1 MYIWELCVISQAGI
15 LLPKNKYFKPFFMKR
30 NLFLKISL
38 AAAASLAA
46 PFAGMAKYNRKKRG
60 DKGIKVD
67 SGKDRFGKPISL
79 FEGDTFYTKVS
90 TTDTDGDAYVFE
102 STRVKEGGPSFHLH
116 YEQDEFWY
124 ILKGEFLFKIGE
136 ETFTAKAGDTVFG
149 PRNVP
154 HAFAKIGEG
163 ESKLL
168 MFFQPAGKMEKMFK
182 DISEGAA
189 KNIKTDEDKDKFFHE
204 YGLKRVG
211 PPLTYSKW

>member
-1 MYIWELCVISQAGI
+1 
-15 LLPKNKYFKPFFMKR
+15 MKR
-30 NLFLKISL
+30 NSFLKFCL
-38 AAAASLAA
+38 AAGTLLTASVSGLAKSNRDERI
-46 PFAGMAKYNRKKRG
+46 AKGLLVKA
-60 DKGIKVD
+60 
-67 SGKDRFGKPISL
+67 GKDRFDKPISL
-79 FEGDTFYTKVS
+79 FQGDTFHTKVS
-90 TTDTDGDAYVFE
+90 TADSNGDVYVFE
-102 STRVKEGGPSFHLH
+102 STREKEGGPSFHLH

-124 ILKGEFLFKIGE
+124 ILSGEFLFKVGE

-154 HAFAKIGEG
+154 HAFAKVGKG

-182 DISEGAA
+182 DISEGAN
-189 KNIKTDEDKDKFFHE
+189 KNMTTDEEKDKFFSA

>member
-1 MYIWELCVISQAGI
+1 M
-15 LLPKNKYFKPFFMKR
+15 NR
-30 NLFLKISL
+30 NSFLKSCLAVGTLIST
-38 AAAASLAA
+38 
-46 PFAGMAKYNRKKRG
+46 PFAVMAKSFSKKRV

-67 SGKDRFGKPISL
+67 AGKDRLGNPISL

-90 TTDTDGDAYVFE
+90 TADTDGDVYVFE

-124 ILKGEFLFKIGE
+124 ILKGTFLFKVGE
-136 ETFTAKAGDTVFG
+136 ETFTAKEGDTVFG

-154 HAFAKIGEG
+154 HAFAKVGEG
-163 ESKLL
+163 EAKLL

-182 DISEGAA
+182 DISEGAN
-189 KNIKTDEDKDKFFHE
+189 KNITTDEGKNKFFHQ

>member
-1 MYIWELCVISQAGI
+1 
-15 LLPKNKYFKPFFMKR
+15 MKR
-30 NLFLKISL
+30 NSFLKISL
-38 AAAASLAA
+38 AAAAALTA
-46 PFAGMAKYNRKKRG
+46 PFAAMAKNNRKKRG
-60 DKGIKVD
+60 DKVIKVV
-67 SGKDRFGKPISL
+67 SGEDRFGKPISL

-90 TTDTDGDAYVFE
+90 TTDTDGDVYVFE

-124 ILKGEFLFKIGE
+124 ILKGNFLFKVGD

-154 HAFAKIGEG
+154 HAFAKVGEG
-163 ESKLL
+163 EARLL
-168 MFFQPAGKMEKMFK
+168 MFFQPAGKMEEMFK
-182 DISEGAA
+182 KISEGATR
-189 KNIKTDEDKDKFFHE
+189 NITTDEGKDKFFQE